1 MTPRQEAAALQYFDP
16 AYDRF
21 GSISTDRYA
30 ARGRG
35 MSASPPIATK
45 SVRRNERSRCA
56 RKRHMHRSKRHH
68 YSITSSAMASTLGG
82 TSRPSAFA
90 VLRLMTSSN
99 LVGKRSHQHG
109 RNGAHYARAR
119 GLTPR
124 DGPQDNPTH
133 SRERAGSLLRRA

>member
-1 MTPRQEAAALQYFDP
+1 
-16 AYDRF
+16 
-21 GSISTDRYA
+21 
-30 ARGRG
+30 
-35 MSASPPIATK
+35 MSALL
-45 SVRRNERSRCA
+45 RSRPKFGTA
-56 RKRHMHRSKRHH
+56 ANRRGVPGAAVSNRSKAPP

-133 SRERAGSLLRRA
+133 SRERAGSLLRRPPLA